1 MTHYFDR
8 VRIEKLS
15 EIPVIEATSDGTRA
29 TDMLPRFTLTPRYAE
44 FTPCRVLSYGVY
56 RFLCL
61 MKYFFALTIFDMNTN
76 SRYETRVCLWNFLCQ
91 RRTFLVLFFLS
102 GHVISFERLVFTKNM
117 ARNMKIYTYV
127 LVHIYH

>member
-29 TDMLPRFTLTPRYAE
+29 TDMLPRFTLTPRHAE

-76 SRYETRVCLWNFLCQ
+76 SRYEARVCLWNFLCQ